1 MEARVLSPCGVIGSG
16 FPQSS
21 FERGLSMKPHVIA
34 CDGGSTDN
42 GPAFLGAGTPN
53 FSRSATKR
61 DLKLMLQGR
70 ESLGDPM
77 IVGSCGT
84 AGGDAGLEWMRDICL
99 EIAREEGLS
108 FNLALVRGEQDKA
121 YLKKRYKEGRIQA
134 LDPAPPLDEEIIEK
148 SAHIVGMMGDE
159 PIARALDQGA
169 DVVLTGRASDTSV
182 FACHPVRMGADRG
195 LSWHAAKILECGAA
209 CAVHRARPDGCFAWI
224 RDDHFVVEPLNPQ
237 MYCTPQS
244 VASHTLYENTD
255 PYRITEPAGVLDTSR
270 SAYSAENERSVRV
283 VGSEF
288 HTAERYSIKLEGAEL
303 VGYQSVIIGGVRDPM
318 ILKQLDSWLDGIREG
333 FETRVQEIFPD
344 REIPPTYKLII
355 RVFGR
360 DAVMGKLEPQA
371 AHTPHEV
378 GVLFEVTAEDQVSAN
393 TMAATLA
400 HFALHYPIPEWGGLI
415 STLAFPFTPAEL
427 EKGPVYR
434 FNLNHIV
441 YPDDPYEMFPA
452 EMMEVA
458 N

>member
-1 MEARVLSPCGVIGSG
+1 M
-16 FPQSS
+16 
-21 FERGLSMKPHVIA
+21 
-34 CDGGSTDN
+34 
-42 GPAFLGAGTPN
+42 
-53 FSRSATKR
+53 
-61 DLKLMLQGR
+61 
-70 ESLGDPM
+70 
-77 IVGSCGT
+77 
-84 AGGDAGLEWMRDICL
+84 
-99 EIAREEGLS
+99 
-108 FNLALVRGEQDKA
+108 
-121 YLKKRYKEGRIQA
+121 
-134 LDPAPPLDEEIIEK
+134 
-148 SAHIVGMMGDE
+148 
-159 PIARALDQGA
+159 
-169 DVVLTGRASDTSV
+169 VLTGRASDTSV

-360 DAVMGKLEPQA
+360 DAVMGKLEPEA
-371 AHTPHEV
+371 DRIPHEV

-400 HFALHYPIPEWGGLI
+400 HFALHYPIPSGAASYRPWRFPSRRRNSKKAPSI
-415 STLAFPFTPAEL
+415 AST
-427 EKGPVYR
+427 
-434 FNLNHIV
+434 
-441 YPDDPYEMFPA
+441 
-452 EMMEVA
+452 
-458 N
+458 